1 MTVVLD
7 PAGPGLDTGTDVD
20 AAADLDAAVDVLR
33 LLADRTR
40 LAILSLLH
48 DGELSVGAIA
58 DRLGRPV
65 PAVSQHLAKL
75 RSGRLVHTR
84 RDGVTVYYSHA
95 NEHVDAM
102 VRNVMQQAEHLSYEH
117 PPHHL

>member
-1 MTVVLD
+1 MTSVD
-7 PAGPGLDTGTDVD
+7 TSAPALGPD
-20 AAADLDAAVDVLR
+20 ADLDAAVEVLR

-40 LAILSLLH
+40 LAILSALQ
-48 DGELSVGAIA
+48 GQEMSVGAIA
-58 DRLGRPV
+58 DHLGRPV

-95 NEHVDAM
+95 NEHVGAL
-102 VRNVMQQAEHLSYEH
+102 VRNVLQQAEHLSYDS